1 MYMYIYIYINDPDSW
16 ISSPIYVGFIIPGFL
31 LLSGDLV
38 LLGPSGY
45 EMPKHGIR
53 RWETMP
59 PVFWRRDLHID
70 WWRGSYDKNGVFPKK
85 KSGETPDL
93 SSILMIFMD
102 WMSLLLGIQL
112 VGVRACLARVKS
124 VEAIT
129 GTSTHYSCRRA
140 HRCPSPVLVI
150 PTGVK
155 WYAWYARCLWLIS
168 ILVGEIRIYIRCDGL
183 KWSQMFIIVHH
194 SFVWDIQSTNRFVS

>member
-1 MYMYIYIYINDPDSW
+1 MTLFCWGPQATRCQSMGSGGGKRCHPCFGGE
-16 ISSPIYVGFIIPGFL
+16 ISISI
-31 LLSGDLV
+31 GDV
-38 LLGPSGY
+38 QVTIK
-45 EMPKHGIR
+45 M
-53 RWETMP
+53 
-59 PVFWRRDLHID
+59 VF
-70 WWRGSYDKNGVFPKK
+70 SQKKK

-112 VGVRACLARVKS
+112 LGVRACLARVKS